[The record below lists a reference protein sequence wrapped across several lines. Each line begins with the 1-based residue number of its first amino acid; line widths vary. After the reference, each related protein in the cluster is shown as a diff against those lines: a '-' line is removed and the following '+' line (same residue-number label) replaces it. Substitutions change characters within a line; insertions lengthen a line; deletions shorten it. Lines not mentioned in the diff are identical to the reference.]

1 MRKKTNRKIYKFRKS
16 VSTKSI
22 RFKKIFSLLV
32 KLHRFYCLISSP
44 LHVLPDFYIIG
55 TQKGGTSSLY
65 DYLTTHPSIEP
76 CYTKEPSYFDRY
88 FERGLHWYKINF
100 PFKIHKFIATNIF
113 KNNFVTGEA
122 SVRYLD
128 HPFAPQRIKEITPNA
143 KFIILLR
150 NPISRSFSHYSRVK
164 GNDREDLSF
173 REAFLNES
181 NRTQEDFKKIYTNP
195 LYYADSYFTY
205 SYFERGIYVDK
216 IKRWMD
222 VFPKE
227 QFLIIQSE
235 EFFKNPSKIY
245 NDVLEFLGLD
255 PFSVE
260 EFKIKGKVN
269 KNRSIDD
276 EFRNE
281 LVEYFKPHNKR
292 LYDFLGKSFD
302 WN

>member
-1 MRKKTNRKIYKFRKS
+1 MFYNLRKNIIPKLSKHPKIRLFFSNLYKIYF
-16 VSTKSI
+16 SI
-22 RFKKIFSLLV
+22 FG
-32 KLHRFYCLISSP
+32 H

-65 DYLTTHPSIEP
+65 DYLITHPSIEP

-88 FERGLHWYKINF
+88 FERGLHWYKVSF
-100 PFKIHKFIATNIF
+100 PFKLHKFIKINFF
-113 KNNFVTGEA
+113 KKNFLTGEA

-128 HPFAPQRIKEITPNA
+128 HPFAPQRIKEITPDA

-150 NPISRSFSHYSRVK
+150 NPISRSFSQYSRVK
-164 GNDREDLSF
+164 GNNRENLSF
-173 REAFLNES
+173 KEAFLNES
-181 NRTQEDFKKIYTNP
+181 KRTKDDFKKIYENP

-205 SYFERGIYVDK
+205 SYFERGLYVDK
-216 IKRWMD
+216 IKRWME

-235 EFFKNPSKIY
+235 EFFKNPSKTY
-245 NDVLEFLGLD
+245 NDVLEFLGLKL
-255 PFSVE
+255 FSLKKFE
-260 EFKIKGKVN
+260 IKGKVN
-269 KNRSIDD
+269 KNRTIDD
-276 EFRNE
+276 DFRNE
-281 LVEYFKPHNKR
+281 LVDYYKPHNQK